1 MSKAEESEYDL
12 IPDFDVAT
20 FDVDGENPDQDLPVL
35 EVPEQIP
42 TAAEIKS
49 LKCENKRLRGIMD
62 SSM

>member
-12 IPDFDVAT
+12 VPDFDVVT
-20 FDVDGENPDQDLPVL
+20 FDVDGENPDQDLPAL

-42 TAAEIKS
+42 TAAEIKAMRG
-49 LKCENKRLRGIMD
+49 ENKRLRGIMD